1 MSDISTL
8 EKIKESED
16 SYSKAIE
23 KARSEAEAVIK
34 NAHAQAEIIT
44 HDARERSTERADSIK
59 VEALKEAKQ
68 SAEALI
74 KAQQSKVS
82 SLKEAP
88 KGEVLELFADAVS
101 EYFGIRGKK

>member
-23 KARSEAEAVIK
+23 KAKSEAEAIIK
-34 NAHAQAEIIT
+34 NAHTQAEIIL
-44 HDARERSTERADSIK
+44 HDARERSEEQADSIK
-59 VEALKEAKQ
+59 VEALKDAKK

-74 KAQQSKVS
+74 EAQQSKVS
-82 SLKEAP
+82 SLKEVSKDEA
-88 KGEVLELFADAVS
+88 LEAFAEAVS
-101 EYFGIRGKK
+101 EYFGIQGKK

>member
-23 KARSEAEAVIK
+23 KAKSEAEAIMK
-34 NAHAQAEIIT
+34 NAHTQAEIIL
-44 HDARERSTERADSIK
+44 HDARERSTEQADSIK
-59 VEALKEAKQ
+59 VEALKDAKK

-74 KAQQSKVS
+74 EAQQSKVS
-82 SLKEAP
+82 SLKEVSEDEA
-88 KGEVLELFADAVS
+88 LEAFAEAVS
-101 EYFGIRGKK
+101 EYFGIQGKK